1 MGLYFHVKSVK
12 SETEKALC
20 CILTDGDKVQ
30 WIPRSI
36 INAKIAQDDMTF
48 KVYIRNIPSDKR
60 GKLADLF
67 QNDFLY
73 EDDSEEVVKEK
84 REVKKVES
92 RPGRFI
98 EPGAPKAEPI
108 PKPEKLA
115 KREEIPKKIELP
127 PSVDPGF
134 DSIAIQ
140 TEPFPTPKPSNPN
153 STLNQDEGHSMNEI
167 LELMQSIKVREE
179 RLANE
184 IQNLKTVPKSQEITL
199 KVEISEETRCFLGG
213 FMQLGTQL
221 VTRLNQLCLMMD
233 TSSLEPQV
241 PAEKSQPVINK

>member
-20 CILTDGDKVQ
+20 CILTDADKVQ

-48 KVYIRNIPSDKR
+48 KVYIRNIPPDKR

-73 EDDSEEVVKEK
+73 EDDSEEIVKSKQEK
-84 REVKKVES
+84 VASK
-92 RPGRFI
+92 PGYFI
-98 EPGAPKAEPI
+98 EPGAPKAEPT

-115 KREEIPKKIELP
+115 KREEISKKIELP

-140 TEPFPTPKPSNPN
+140 KEPFPIPTPAPVI
-153 STLNQDEGHSMNEI
+153 NQDEVHSLNEI
-167 LELMQSIKVREE
+167 LEVMNSIKVREE

-184 IQNLKTVPKSQEITL
+184 IQNLKNIPKSQEITL
-199 KVEISEETRCFLGG
+199 KIEISEETRCFLGG

-233 TSSLEPQV
+233 TSAIEPQV
-241 PAEKSQPVINK
+241 PAEKTQPVINK